1 VKLLNSGNA
10 KTVKGESFGFKTY
23 GIHLSPSDK
32 SGHNVCKWA
41 SRGCR
46 AACLD
51 TAGRGAMSNVQKA
64 RIAKTRFLFE
74 EPESF
79 LAQLRKEIRSATRS
93 AERHNL
99 VPCFRLNLTSDV
111 AWEDM
116 GIIEDFP
123 ELTFYDYTKS
133 AARVSQ
139 FIEGK
144 LPSNYHL
151 TYSRSE
157 RRGDDLTCFSFLKAG
172 GNVAVVFRGSLPETW
187 QGFPVINGDE
197 TDLRF
202 LDRPGAVIGLV
213 EKGRAKRDASGFV
226 VEGGQE

>member
-1 VKLLNSGNA
+1 
-10 KTVKGESFGFKTY
+10 
-23 GIHLSPSDK
+23 
-32 SGHNVCKWA
+32 
-41 SRGCR
+41 
-46 AACLD
+46 
-51 TAGRGAMSNVQKA
+51 MSNVQRA
-64 RIAKTRFLFE
+64 RIAKTRYLFE

-93 AERHNL
+93 AERQGL

-111 AWEDM
+111 AWEDL
-116 GIIEDFP
+116 GIIDEFP
-123 ELTFYDYTKS
+123 ELAFYDYSKS

-139 FIEGK
+139 FIQGE
-144 LPSNYHL
+144 LQANYHL

-172 GNVAVVFRGSLPETW
+172 GNVAVVFRGSLPATW
-187 QGFPVINGDE
+187 QGFPVIDGDK

-213 EKGRAKRDASGFV
+213 EKGMAKRDETGFV
-226 VEGGQE
+226 VEGGTA